1 MAQIFSPFNPN
12 VPIPNDPFYYP
23 QTFFLS
29 GPLGPLV
36 IGSGL
41 EVTLGGVL
49 IATGGGGGGSGV
61 SQIIAGTGIAVSPL
75 SGTGA
80 VTINLTSTPVTSV
93 TVAAPLV
100 NIGTS
105 TAPSLV
111 VQDASNG
118 QKGVVQI
125 GTNINV
131 SSGTIS
137 VASGTTTNSGIVQLN
152 DTVASSSV
160 TEALTANQGRALQ
173 AQINALGAATN
184 LTLAGTFNASTAQLL
199 TVTADGSSKGF
210 VVGSNI
216 PSPVA
221 GNLDYF
227 VIITTGGSYNPPGGG
242 GPYTTSQGDWLL
254 SNATAWQFL
263 NVGTDLPVASTGT
276 QGIVQ
281 LATPSQTA
289 AGTSTTLAVTP
300 AGTGATY
307 IPYTALTAQG
317 ALISASATNTIFT
330 VPLGANGSLLSANN
344 ACTAGLEWIASTG
357 LPYVSCSAFT
367 AKGELLVSSA
377 ASTFS
382 ALTVGGNT
390 CVLTADSTCALGM
403 KWAPTFSL
411 CAFTGVSNS
420 GLGCSAGAAVGASTG
435 TNNTFVGLKA
445 GCAVT
450 TGSGNTHLGAC
461 TGTAMDTNDNSTL
474 IGFKAGSVSGV
485 LSCSTYVGACAG
497 FNASGPQN
505 AYLGFMAG
513 GGAANVTGSGT
524 FVGSLAGCAITL
536 GEQNTFIGSL
546 AGRCTT
552 SGGNNVAIGVQTA
565 CANETGN
572 FNVAIGSNVQL
583 PVLNGNCQLALG
595 FGAADWWIT
604 GDSSKNIELYG
615 ALKDCAASCG
625 TSGQILSST
634 GTRIL
639 WVTPAYVPC
648 SVYTAKGSIAA
659 ATAASTPANL
669 SVGTDGQVLTA
680 DSTCT
685 TGLKWETPAAAA
697 AIPCA
702 CLVAKGDLIG
712 ASAASTPTAL
722 TVGTNDQILI
732 ADSTCT
738 TGLKWGALRSA
749 TPTCVGA
756 VAGCVTSTFTAL
768 GCNVGGSG
776 SAGTF
781 VGVCAGAGN
790 TGSDNTFLGSNA
802 ACGSATGNANTGVGS
817 SSLSTLTS
825 GGFNTA
831 VGCGA
836 AKVITTGSDNVA
848 VGNGAATS
856 LSTASNTVAVGSLA
870 LPALTTGLNNVAVG
884 SIAGKNIVTGAN
896 NVAVGFC
903 TLGAKA
909 VVATNINNSV
919 AVGNAALASV
929 TTGNCNVAV
938 GTLALCTV
946 TTGCNNTAVGSRA
959 LSVLTT
965 GCENV
970 AVGIGASDSI
980 TTGNF
985 NTAVGSY
992 ALSAATSG
1000 GNNTALGYNAGVT
1013 TTSGFSNVYVG
1024 MQAGAGNTV
1033 GGCNVMI
1040 GRFAGC
1046 TGGSDSNIFIGF
1058 CAGFNANSNHDCSI
1072 LIGSNAGNGSFSC
1085 GCQVIIGNN
1094 SCSTNATSSNVIIG
1108 NGIVG
1113 NLTNQVVIGRGS
1125 CQCATYVLSV
1135 GGGWSFTSDARVKD
1149 GVTALPVSGET
1160 FINALRPV
1168 SYCFLDRQTKQP
1180 LEQKHCNVG
1189 FIAQEVEKALEDN
1202 GLEHISNLVIKP
1214 KDEEEYYQLTE
1225 TAMVPF
1231 LVKAV
1236 QELSA
1241 KLAALEAKL
1250 AE

>member
-1 MAQIFSPFNPN
+1 MAQIFSPFNPEI
-12 VPIPNDPFYYP
+12 PIPNDPFYYP
-23 QTFFLS
+23 QTFSLN

-41 EVTLGGVL
+41 EVTLGGEL
-49 IATGGGGGGSGV
+49 IATGGGGGAV
-61 SQIIAGTGIAVSPL
+61 SQIIAGVGISVTPL
-75 SGTGA
+75 SGVGA

-105 TAPSLV
+105 TAPNLI
-111 VQDASNG
+111 VQDASSG

-137 VASGTTTNSGIVQLN
+137 VASSTTTNPGIVQLN
-152 DTVASSSV
+152 DTVASNSTV
-160 TEALTANQGRALQ
+160 EALTANQGRALQ
-173 AQINALGAATN
+173 LQINALNAGSN
-184 LTLAGTFNASTAQLL
+184 LTLAGTFNASTSQLL
-199 TVTADGSSKGF
+199 TVTADGAAASF

-216 PSPVA
+216 PSAAV

-227 VIITTGGSYNPPGGG
+227 VIVTTGGSYNPPGGG
-242 GPYTTSQGDWLL
+242 GPYTTNQGDWLL

-263 NVGTDLPVASTGT
+263 NVGTDLPIASTGT

-281 LATPSQTA
+281 LATPAQTA
-289 AGTSTTLAVTP
+289 TGTSTTLAVTP
-300 AGTGATY
+300 AGTCATY
-307 IPYTALTAQG
+307 IPYSALTGQG
-317 ALISASATNTIFT
+317 ALITASAASTIST
-330 VPLGANGSLLSANN
+330 LAVGANGSLLSANN
-344 ACTAGLEWIASTG
+344 ACASGLEWIACTG
-357 LPYVSCSAFT
+357 LPYISCSAFT

-382 ALTVGGNT
+382 ALTVGGDT
-390 CVLTADSTCALGM
+390 CVLTVDATCSLGV

-411 CAFTGVSNS
+411 CAFTGATNS
-420 GLGCSAGAAVGASTG
+420 GLGCSAGASIVAGGTG
-435 TNNTFVGLKA
+435 TNNTLVGLKA
-445 GCAVT
+445 GCAIT
-450 TGSGNTHLGAC
+450 TGSGNTHIGVC
-461 TGTAMDTNDNSTL
+461 TGTAIDTYDNSTL
-474 IGFKAGSVSGV
+474 VGFKAGSVAGI

-497 FNASGPQN
+497 YNASGPQN

-524 FVGSLAGCAITL
+524 FVGSFAGCAITV

-552 SGGNNVAIGVQTA
+552 SGGNNVAIGLQTA

-595 FGAADWWIT
+595 FDATDWWIT
-604 GDSSKNIELYG
+604 GDSSKNIQLYG

-685 TGLKWETPAAAA
+685 AGLKWGTPAASA

-702 CLVAKGDLIG
+702 CLVAKGDLIA

-722 TVGTNDQILI
+722 TVGANDEILI

-756 VAGCVTSTFTAL
+756 VAGCVTSTLTAL
-768 GCNVGGSG
+768 GCCVGSTGAS
-776 SAGTF
+776 GTF
-781 VGVCAGAGN
+781 VGLCAGAGNAGGSNTFIGSCAGCGSVAGAGN
-790 TGSDNTFLGSNA
+790 TGV
-802 ACGSATGNANTGVGS
+802 GVS
-817 SSLSTLTS
+817 TLSTLTS
-825 GGFNTA
+825 GASNTA
-831 VGCGA
+831 VGCDA
-836 AKVITTGSDNVA
+836 AKVITTGNNNVA
-848 VGNGAATS
+848 VGSGAATC
-856 LSTASNTVAVGSLA
+856 LTTACNSVAVGSLA
-870 LPALTTGLNNVAVG
+870 LSDLTTGLNNVAVG
-884 SIAGKNIVTGAN
+884 SIAGQNIVTGAN

-909 VVATNINNSV
+909 VVATNMSNSV
-919 AVGNAALASV
+919 AIGNSALASA

-938 GTLALCTV
+938 GALALCTV

-992 ALSAATSG
+992 ALTAATSG
-1000 GNNTALGYNAGVT
+1000 GNNTALGYNAGAAT
-1013 TTSGFSNVYVG
+1013 TTGFSNVYVG
-1024 MQAGAGNTV
+1024 MNAGSGNTV

-1046 TGGSDSNIFIGF
+1046 TGGSDSNVFIGF

-1085 GCQVIIGNN
+1085 GCQLIIGNN
-1094 SCSTNATSSNVIIG
+1094 SCSTNANGTNVIIG

-1113 NLTNQVVIGRGS
+1113 NLANQVVIGRAA
-1125 CQCATYVLSV
+1125 CQCATYNLTI
-1135 GGGWSFTSDARVKD
+1135 GGSWGFTSDARVKD
-1149 GVTALPVSGET
+1149 GVTALPVSGEN

-1202 GLEHISNLVIKP
+1202 GLEHISNLVTKP
-1214 KDEEEYYQLTE
+1214 EDENEYYQLSE

-1241 KLAALEAKL
+1241 KVASLEAKL